1 MDSTAQPA
9 SVSYPGKRDL
19 KRLFSGVVLAALAAA
34 CSARAGTTP
43 AATEAA
49 GGLFERYEVVTGDG
63 GRQTVLPGFFL
74 GGASA
79 ELAVVHVDEDR
90 RHRLRMYGLEE
101 GAWRLVREATLG
113 PEVLFV
119 DLAEIG
125 GRDRLIT
132 YEPGRLSWFD
142 PDSARER
149 LLVEVAASYRST
161 DRSVLPQ
168 VDVTRDLNGDGR
180 DDLVIPD
187 VDGFWVSTQLDDGSF
202 AEVVKL
208 GPPEPFRDES
218 VGNLDTGEGD
228 RSEGRTYGDV
238 GITADTVPLYLGRV
252 HPVDYDLDGRVDLVF
267 WNQDHFEAHLQDE
280 SGRFDPLASSFE
292 TEVPFDSEGVY
303 SHAFEFR
310 DRGVLSVIFGF
321 GEKARG
327 TVLHG
332 LRDLNG
338 DGVADLVTVTL
349 SGRSFVRQRSVYE
362 VHFGSAT
369 PNGTVFAR
377 EAGAVIH
384 PRGRAGGMQPWGYSS
399 QQFEDFDGDGAVDIL
414 FRDVRT
420 GFGGMMRALAGNS
433 VPLDLELYRAEEGT
447 YADQPTTR
455 RKIRRFAPFA
465 GPGNVF
471 FPPVLTGDVNGDG
484 RSDLVVGQSP
494 KELRVFL
501 GVAGPELLARR
512 PETVAVDLP
521 PDERNSRLV
530 DLNRDGKQDLLVV
543 HTPTARAPDR
553 PHRLTTLIAR

>member
-1 MDSTAQPA
+1 MDPAAKPAPA
-9 SVSYPGKRDL
+9 SDQGKRDRRRPL
-19 KRLFSGVVLAALAAA
+19 RGAVLALLAAA
-34 CSARAGTTP
+34 FSAPAATTP
-43 AATEAA
+43 ADAEVA
-49 GGLFERYEVVTGDG
+49 GALFDRHEVVTGAG

-90 RHRLRMYGLEE
+90 RHRLRMYGLEDS
-101 GAWRLVREATLG
+101 AWTLVREAALR

-142 PDSARER
+142 PDSDLER
-149 LLVEVAASYRST
+149 PLLEVAASYRST
-161 DRSVLPQ
+161 DGGVIPH

-180 DDLVIPD
+180 DDLLIPD
-187 VDGFWVSTQLDDGSF
+187 VDGFWVSTQLNDGSF
-202 AEVVKL
+202 AEVLKL

-218 VGNLDTGEGD
+218 VGRLETGE
-228 RSEGRTYGDV
+228 EGRGEDRTYGDV
-238 GITADTVPLYLGRV
+238 GITADTVPLYLSRV
-252 HPVDYDLDGRVDLVF
+252 HSVDYDLDGRVDLVF
-267 WNQDHFEAHLQDE
+267 WNEDHFEAHIQDE
-280 SGRFDPLASSFE
+280 HGRLDPLPRTFE
-292 TEVPFDSEGVY
+292 TDVPFDSEGIY
-303 SHAFEFR
+303 SHAFEFG
-310 DRGVLSVIFGF
+310 DRGVLSLILGF
-321 GEKARG
+321 GEKVRG

-332 LRDLNG
+332 LRDLDG

-349 SGRSFVRQRSVYE
+349 SGRSFLRQRSAYE

-369 PNGTVFAR
+369 PDGTVFAR

-399 QQFEDFDGDGAVDIL
+399 QEFEDFDGDGAIDIL

-447 YADQPTTR
+447 YASRPTTR

-465 GPGNVF
+465 GLGNVF
-471 FPPVLTGDVNGDG
+471 FPPVLMGDVNGDG
-484 RSDLVVGQSP
+484 RADLLVGESP
-494 KELRVFL
+494 KQLQVFL
-501 GVAGPELLARR
+501 GVEGPELLARR
-512 PETVAVDLP
+512 PETVTVDLP
-521 PDERNSRLV
+521 ADERDSRLV
-530 DLNRDGKQDLLVV
+530 DLNGDGKQDLLVV
-543 HTPTARAPDR
+543 HGPTGRAPDG
-553 PHRLTTLIAR
+553 PYRLTTLIAR